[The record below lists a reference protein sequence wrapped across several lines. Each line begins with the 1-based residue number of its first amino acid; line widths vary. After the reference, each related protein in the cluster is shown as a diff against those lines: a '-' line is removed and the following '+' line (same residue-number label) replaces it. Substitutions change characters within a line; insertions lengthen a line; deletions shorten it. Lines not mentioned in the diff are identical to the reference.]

1 MGSSQPFTLYPD
13 ETPSQQDHLV
23 QQEAVQN
30 GSPENRFSLL
40 KDWRRIAPRD
50 DRCATVF
57 YAVILL
63 GNCHFPMMRTMSSDP
78 REY

>member
-1 MGSSQPFTLYPD
+1 MMGPSQPFALYPD

-23 QQEAVQN
+23 QQGAVQN

-57 YAVILL
+57 YAAILL
-63 GNCHFPMMRTMSSDP
+63 VDCHLLVMSPDP
-78 REY
+78 REH